1 MANRLNLNFGL
12 ETNKERSEF
21 LANYLERP
29 EFQKRPPSEEE
40 LETMSNYILWGKDP
54 KKRKKLKL
62 NKKRKILVCYS
73 HNRVSFIKKER
84 I

>member
-54 KKRKKLKL
+54 
-62 NKKRKILVCYS
+62 NT
-73 HNRVSFIKKER
+73 
-84 I
+84 

>member
-21 LANYLERP
+21 LASYLERP

-40 LETMSNYILWGKDP
+40 HETMSNYI
-54 KKRKKLKL
+54 
-62 NKKRKILVCYS
+62 
-73 HNRVSFIKKER
+73 
-84 I
+84 